1 MPAGLLTGLAAGVT
15 CRHGKV
21 QNTCSWNGSRLTH
34 HISIRL
40 DSPVTSISVC
50 AMAADPINAGFIA
63 RHLTLIAV
71 AVLTWRPL
79 RRLWK
84 HPGGVLF
91 GPNFCIKTGYFTTL
105 AEAHVMQYV
114 AARTSIPVPRIFCAF
129 THRGQSYIVMERL
142 DGDCVGRGWV
152 FRTEESKAR
161 ILGQL
166 RSMVE
171 QLRSI
176 QPPNKHGVS
185 NIVGGPIYDP
195 RLPSPQTTGPFS
207 CIDDFHRQ
215 LRLNNPLD
223 IDPERS
229 PADLLEL
236 FAFYRQPFADP
247 VLTHGDL
254 SSMNV
259 LVKGDDVVG
268 IVDWETAGW
277 FPSYWE
283 YACAWNVN
291 PQNEFWQ
298 QEVDKF
304 VTPMPYELK
313 MESIRRKYFG
323 DF

>member
-1 MPAGLLTGLAAGVT
+1 MGAE
-15 CRHGKV
+15 
-21 QNTCSWNGSRLTH
+21 
-34 HISIRL
+34 
-40 DSPVTSISVC
+40 
-50 AMAADPINAGFIA
+50 PINASFVN
-63 RHLTLIAV
+63 RRLTLAAV
-71 AVLTWRPL
+71 AVLRWRPL

-91 GPNFCIKTGYFTTL
+91 GPKFCIKTGYFTTL
-105 AEAHVMQYV
+105 AEAHMMQYV
-114 AARTSIPVPRIFCAF
+114 AAHTSIPVPRIFCAF
-129 THRGQSYIVMERL
+129 AHRERVYIVMERI
-142 DGDCVGRGWV
+142 DGDYAGNGWV
-152 FRTEESKAR
+152 RRTEESKAR

-166 RSMVE
+166 RDMVK

-176 QPPNKHGVS
+176 QPPNKRTVS
-185 NIVGGPIYDP
+185 NIVGGPIADP
-195 RLPSPQTTGPFS
+195 RLPTQHFWGPFS
-207 CIDDFHRQ
+207 SIDDFHLQ
-215 LRLNNPLD
+215 LRRNFPLD
-223 IDPERS
+223 IDPSDPRG
-229 PADLLEL
+229 DLLEL
-236 FAFYRQPFADP
+236 LAFYRQPFADT

-254 SSMNV
+254 SSTNI

-268 IVDWETAGW
+268 IIDWETAGW
-277 FPSYWE
+277 FPAYWE